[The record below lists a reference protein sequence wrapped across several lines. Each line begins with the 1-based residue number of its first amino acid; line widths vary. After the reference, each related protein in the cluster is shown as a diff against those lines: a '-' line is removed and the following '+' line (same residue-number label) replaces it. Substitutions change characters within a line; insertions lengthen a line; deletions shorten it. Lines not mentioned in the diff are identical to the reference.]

1 MEKSEVQRKVQLAT
15 SEEVFR
21 KTGRIFVPVAS
32 SARHVHLC
40 HADVERLFGPG
51 HQLTVFR
58 MLSQPGQYACTEQVT
73 IVGPKGQLAKV
84 RVLGPERS
92 ATQVEIAM
100 TDSFKLGIKAPVR
113 MVRQNGRNAG
123 LQARSALPVRS
134 SFPRALSSRHA
145 ICIFPRRSVRSSACG
160 TAQPVRLRAEGERAV
175 VFENVIVRSGKGH
188 DMEAH
193 IDTDEANAIAMR
205 GTPMME
211 VLP

>member
-40 HADVERLFGPG
+40 RADVERLFGPG

-113 MVRQNGRNAG
+113 MSGKTAG
-123 LQARSALPVRS
+123 TPGCRLVGPAGEIELSEGVIIAR
-134 SFPRALSSRHA
+134 A
-145 ICIFPRRSVRSSACG
+145 ICIFPRRSVRFSACG
-160 TAQPVRLRAEGERAV
+160 TASPSACAPRASAP
-175 VFENVIVRSGKGH
+175 SYLK
-188 DMEAH
+188 M
-193 IDTDEANAIAMR
+193 
-205 GTPMME
+205 
-211 VLP
+211 

>member
-92 ATQVEIAM
+92 ATQVELAM
-100 TDSFKLGIKAPVR
+100 PDSFKRPSACPAKRPERRDAGSSAP
-113 MVRQNGRNAG
+113 
-123 LQARSALPVRS
+123 PVRS
-134 SFPRALSSRHA
+134 SFPRASSSRHA
-145 ICIFPRRSVRSSACG
+145 ICIFPRRSVRFSACG
-160 TAQPVRLRAEGERAV
+160 TASPSACAPRASAP
-175 VFENVIVRSGKGH
+175 SDLK
-188 DMEAH
+188 M
-193 IDTDEANAIAMR
+193 
-205 GTPMME
+205 
-211 VLP
+211 

>member
-40 HADVERLFGPG
+40 HSDVERLFGPG

-92 ATQVEIAM
+92 ATQVELSM
-100 TDSFKLGIKAPVR
+100 TDARSIGIVAPVR
-113 MVRQNGRNAG
+113 ESGDVAG
-123 LQARSALPVRS
+123 SERRDAGSSAPPGRS
-134 SFPRALSSRHA
+134 SFPRALSSRRA
-145 ICIFPRRSVRSSACG
+145 ICIFPRRSVRFSACG
-160 TAQPVRLRAEGERAV
+160 TASPSACAP
-175 VFENVIVRSGKGH
+175 
-188 DMEAH
+188 
-193 IDTDEANAIAMR
+193 R
-205 GTPMME
+205 GSAPSYLKM
-211 VLP
+211 

>member
-84 RVLGPERS
+84 RVLGPDRRDAGSS
-92 ATQVEIAM
+92 A
-100 TDSFKLGIKAPVR
+100 P
-113 MVRQNGRNAG
+113 
-123 LQARSALPVRS
+123 PVRS
-134 SFPRALSSRHA
+134 SFPRASSSRRA
-145 ICIFPRRSVRSSACG
+145 ICIFPRRSVRFSACG
-160 TAQPVRLRAEGERAV
+160 TASPSACAPRV
-175 VFENVIVRSGKGH
+175 
-188 DMEAH
+188 
-193 IDTDEANAIAMR
+193 NAPLYLKM
-205 GTPMME
+205 
-211 VLP
+211 

>member
-100 TDSFKLGIKAPVR
+100 TDSFKLGIKALCACPAKR
-113 MVRQNGRNAG
+113 PERRAAG
-123 LQARSALPVRS
+123 SSALPVRS

-145 ICIFPRRSVRSSACG
+145 ICIFPRRSVRCSACG
-160 TAQPVRLRAEGERAV
+160 TASPSACAPRASAP
-175 VFENVIVRSGKGH
+175 SYLK
-188 DMEAH
+188 M
-193 IDTDEANAIAMR
+193 
-205 GTPMME
+205 
-211 VLP
+211 

>member
-58 MLSQPGQYACTEQVT
+58 MLPQPGQYACTEQVT

-113 MVRQNGRNAG
+113 M
-123 LQARSALPVRS
+123 
-134 SFPRALSSRHA
+134 
-145 ICIFPRRSVRSSACG
+145 
-160 TAQPVRLRAEGERAV
+160 
-175 VFENVIVRSGKGH
+175 SGKTAGTPGCRLVGPAGEI
-188 DMEAH
+188 EAFRGRYH
-193 IDTDEANAIAMR
+193 R
-205 GTPMME
+205 GTPSASFRGA
-211 VLP
+211 VCALRPAGRPARPPARRGRARRRI

>member
-113 MVRQNGRNAG
+113 M
-123 LQARSALPVRS
+123 S
-134 SFPRALSSRHA
+134 
-145 ICIFPRRSVRSSACG
+145 CIFPRRSVRFSACG
-160 TAQPVRLRAEGERAV
+160 TASPSACAPRASAPSYLR
-175 VFENVIVRSGKGH
+175 
-188 DMEAH
+188 M
-193 IDTDEANAIAMR
+193 
-205 GTPMME
+205 
-211 VLP
+211 

>member
-40 HADVERLFGPG
+40 RADVERLFGPG

-100 TDSFKLGIKAPVR
+100 TDSFKLGIKASVR

-123 LQARSALPVRS
+123 LQARRPCR
-134 SFPRALSSRHA
+134 
-145 ICIFPRRSVRSSACG
+145 
-160 TAQPVRLRAEGERAV
+160 
-175 VFENVIVRSGKGH
+175 
-188 DMEAH
+188 
-193 IDTDEANAIAMR
+193 
-205 GTPMME
+205 
-211 VLP
+211 

>member
-113 MVRQNGRNAG
+113 MVRQNGPERRG
-123 LQARSALPVRS
+123 CRLVGPPV
-134 SFPRALSSRHA
+134 SRPFRGRH
-145 ICIFPRRSVRSSACG
+145 
-160 TAQPVRLRAEGERAV
+160 
-175 VFENVIVRSGKGH
+175 H
-188 DMEAH
+188 
-193 IDTDEANAIAMR
+193 R
-205 GTPMME
+205 GTPSASFRGA
-211 VLP
+211 VCALRPAGRPARPPARRGRARRRI

>member
-113 MVRQNGRNAG
+113 M
-123 LQARSALPVRS
+123 
-134 SFPRALSSRHA
+134 
-145 ICIFPRRSVRSSACG
+145 
-160 TAQPVRLRAEGERAV
+160 
-175 VFENVIVRSGKGH
+175 SGKT
-188 DMEAH
+188 A
-193 IDTDEANAIAMR
+193 
-205 GTPMME
+205 GTPGCRLVGPAGE
-211 VLP
+211 IELSEGVIIAARHLHLSEAQCALFGLRDGQPRPPARRGRTRRRI

>member
-40 HADVERLFGPG
+40 HADVE
-51 HQLTVFR
+51 R

-113 MVRQNGRNAG
+113 MSGKTAG
-123 LQARSALPVRS
+123 TPGCRLVGPAGEIELSEGVIIAARHLHLSEAQCALFGLRD
-134 SFPRALSSRHA
+134 
-145 ICIFPRRSVRSSACG
+145 G
-160 TAQPVRLRAEGERAV
+160 QPVRLRAEGERAV

-188 DMEAH
+188 DMEVH

>member
-92 ATQVEIAM
+92 AT
-100 TDSFKLGIKAPVR
+100 DRK
-113 MVRQNGRNAG
+113 
-123 LQARSALPVRS
+123 
-134 SFPRALSSRHA
+134 
-145 ICIFPRRSVRSSACG
+145 SV
-160 TAQPVRLRAEGERAV
+160 V
-175 VFENVIVRSGKGH
+175 
-188 DMEAH
+188 
-193 IDTDEANAIAMR
+193 
-205 GTPMME
+205 
-211 VLP
+211 